1 MALAKVAISVFLTIL
16 SFSVVSATV
25 YKVGDDA
32 GWTTI
37 GNFDYAK
44 WASTKTFL
52 VGDTILFEY
61 NTKFHNVLQVNHTDF
76 RACNAKAPITTY
88 TSGNDSI
95 TIKRSGHLYFLCGFT
110 GHCLAGQKVDIRVSS
125 PSGPSSS
132 PSAAPA
138 PYGLSPSIS
147 PSSDTA
153 PSPSKNSAPSLSSGK
168 LWLFVVVLAF
178 SLARFV

>member
-1 MALAKVAISVFLTIL
+1 MALAKVAISLFLTIL
-16 SFSVVSATV
+16 SLSVVSAAV

-37 GNFDYAK
+37 GNIDYAK
-44 WASTKTFL
+44 WASNKTFL

-61 NTKFHNVLQVNHTDF
+61 HTQFHNVLQVNHTNF
-76 RACNAKAPITTY
+76 RSCNAKAPITTY
-88 TSGNDSI
+88 ATGNDSI
-95 TIKRSGHLYFLCGFT
+95 TIKRSGHLYFLCGFP

-138 PYGLSPSIS
+138 PSIS
-147 PSSDTA
+147 PSSDTT
-153 PSPSKNSAPSLSSGK
+153 PSPSKNNAPSLSGGK
-168 LWLFVVVLAF
+168 LWIFVAVLAF